1 MKNHKSMKNISLS
14 FLFVLFV
21 CGLGTAFALPP
32 QPPDIRVQVQGP
44 ATAVVNSPYQ
54 YTVNV
59 RNIGG
64 TKANG
69 VTVVVDF
76 PQTNTSPQVFVLG
89 TVSGIGNGCQL
100 VSRRLQCSA
109 GNLNPNAQRNFT
121 FNFAYPVSTKT
132 LEIKATGASTS
143 ANEANPANNVASV
156 FPAIG
161 YATNQLTSANVLA
174 SHCTGTNLTSYFEC
188 ELFPSSIASFTMT
201 LDTGGTISNILEPGY
216 TGFWAQIQST
226 NQPFQQLQFTIT
238 ETATGETINFNGFA
252 STGTCFEG
260 ITTFS
265 ANSNYVSP
273 YKVCVQ

>member
-1 MKNHKSMKNISLS
+1 MKNIGLS
-14 FLFVLFV
+14 FLFVFFV

-32 QPPDIRVQVQGP
+32 APPDIRVQVSGP
-44 ATAVVNSPYQ
+44 ATAVVRSPYQ

-64 TKANG
+64 SKANG
-69 VTVVVDF
+69 VTVTVDF
-76 PQTNTSPQVFVLG
+76 PQTNTSPQVFILG

-132 LEIKATGASTS
+132 LEIKATGVSTS
-143 ANEANPANNVASV
+143 ANEANPTNNIASV

-161 YATNQLTSANVLA
+161 YATNQITSANVLI
-174 SHCTGTNLTSYFEC
+174 SNCTGTNLTSFFEC
-188 ELFPSSIASFTMT
+188 ELFPGSQQNFTMT
-201 LDTGGTISNILEPGY
+201 LDSGNTISNLPSGY
-216 TGFWAQIQST
+216 TGIWTQIQST

-238 ETATGETINFNGFA
+238 ETASGELINFNGFA
-252 STGTCFEG
+252 STNTCFEG
-260 ITTFS
+260 MTTFS
-265 ANSNYVSP
+265 SNSNYVSP

>member
-1 MKNHKSMKNISLS
+1 MKNFKSMKNIGLS

-21 CGLGTAFALPP
+21 CGLGTASALPP

-44 ATAVVNSPYQ
+44 TTAVVYSPYQ

-69 VTVVVDF
+69 VTVTVDF
-76 PQTNTSPQVFVLG
+76 PQTNTSPQVFILG
-89 TVSGIGNGCQL
+89 TVSGFPTNTCQI

-132 LEIKATGASTS
+132 LEIKATGVSTS
-143 ANEANPANNVASV
+143 TNEANPANNIASV

-161 YATNQLTSANVLA
+161 YATNQLTAATVLA

-188 ELFPSSIASFTMT
+188 ELFPSSIASFTMSLNADLT
-201 LDTGGTISNILEPGY
+201 VSYEG
-216 TGFWAQIQST
+216 QIIGNWDQFTS
-226 NQPFQQLQFTIT
+226 PQQLHFTLSDGGS
-238 ETATGETINFNGFA
+238 TAEFNGFA
-252 STGTCFEG
+252 TTGTCFEG
-260 ITTFS
+260 MTTFLP
-265 ANSNYVSP
+265 NSNYVSP